1 MEGNIL
7 KRQALVV
14 AVLFLGLSLLS
25 VLANAE
31 NIAPVVKAV
40 VIEGNRKIDSASIGA
55 RLATKTGEAL
65 SMDSVRDDIRA
76 LYGIGY
82 FDNIKVDIEEYDGGV
97 RLHYAVTE
105 KPSIMKV
112 EFAGNKEVSTEKL
125 QEQVS
130 ISAGAMAD
138 GKLIDDNTAKI
149 VAHYEKEGF
158 WDIEVFPI
166 LNLMS
171 KDAAVLT
178 YNIKEGD
185 KIKVREI
192 TIEGNSGIET
202 DAIRKVMQTDTAGIF
217 SYFTSSGKYVSRV
230 AREDIDRIKDLY
242 HNNGYITVQVGQPEL
257 KISEDRKSMAI
268 TIRIIEGNQYSI
280 GKVSVS
286 GAVKMTSSEIEALVK
301 TKPGDIFKR
310 DVLRS
315 DVIAITDY
323 YADKGYAFTDVVPD
337 INVRDKEKLVDLV
350 MMIDEK
356 SLVRVGRV
364 NILGNV
370 STRDKVIRREL
381 RLDEGDTYIPK
392 LLRRSY
398 QRINNLN
405 FFESVELVPN
415 PKPTDG
421 LMDLAIKVKERPTGS
436 LNMGGGYSSVDGLM
450 ATVDVTEGN
459 LFGRGQTLKVSSEVS
474 HKGNS
479 YSVSFTE
486 PWLMDKP
493 LSLTTKI
500 YDTRHEDLSYNKHA
514 RGLGLTLGKQISE
527 YVRGSVGYSFE
538 RATISNISAS
548 ASKEILAQEG
558 TRDTSEISASL
569 SRDTRDNYLNPRE
582 GSKYAVYTSLAG
594 LGGDNAYTRIVLDTS
609 WHWPM
614 FTESALSF
622 GSRIGYAKGIMGK
635 ELPLYERFYVGGM
648 NSVRGHKYGAAG
660 PIDPS
665 DGSKIGGNKELIF
678 NVEYIFPLAA
688 EARLFG
694 VLFFDSGSA
703 LNENQSFIGPDLR
716 EGVGAGFRW
725 ISPIGPLRLEWA
737 RNVDPRV
744 GEEVYMW
751 EFTFG
756 TFF

>member
-1 MEGNIL
+1 M
-7 KRQALVV
+7 KKQALVV
-14 AVLFLGLSLLS
+14 ALIILGLLLS
-25 VLANAE
+25 IVHAHAE
-31 NIAPVVKAV
+31 NITPVVKSV
-40 VIEGNRKIDSASIGA
+40 MIEGNRKIDSASIGA
-55 RLATKTGEAL
+55 RLATKTGDAL

-125 QEQVS
+125 QEQISV
-130 ISAGAMAD
+130 SAGAMAD
-138 GKLIDDNTAKI
+138 GKLIDDNTSRI

-166 LNLMS
+166 LNLIS

-202 DAIRKVMQTDTAGIF
+202 GAIRNVMQTETAGIF
-217 SYFTSSGKYVSRV
+217 SYFTSSGRYVGSVMRDDL
-230 AREDIDRIKDLY
+230 ERIKDLY
-242 HNNGYITVQVGQPEL
+242 HNNGYISVQVHRSEPDV
-257 KISEDRKSMAI
+257 SEDRKSMAI
-268 TIRIIEGNQYSI
+268 TIKINEGAQYSI

-286 GAVKMTSSEIEALVK
+286 GAVKMPSSEIEALLK
-301 TKPGDIFKR
+301 TKSGQLFKR

-315 DVIAITDY
+315 DVIAVTDY

-337 INVRDKEKLVDLV
+337 ISLREKEKLVDLV
-350 MMIDEK
+350 MLIDEK

-405 FFESVELVPN
+405 FFEAVELVPN
-415 PKPTDG
+415 PKPTEG
-421 LMDLAIKVKERPTGS
+421 LMDLTIKVKERATGS

-493 LSLTTKI
+493 LSLTTKV
-500 YDTRHEDLSYNKHA
+500 YDTRHEDLYYNRHA
-514 RGLGLTLGKQISE
+514 KGLGLTMGKQLSE

-538 RATISNISAS
+538 RATISNISDS
-548 ASKEILAQEG
+548 ASNEIKAQDG
-558 TRDTSEISASL
+558 TKDTSEISASL

-582 GSKYAVYTSLAG
+582 GSKYSIYTTLAG
-594 LGGDNAYTRIVLDTS
+594 LGGDNYFTRTVIDSS
-609 WHWPM
+609 WHWPL

-622 GSRIGYAKGIMGK
+622 GTRIGFAKGIESR

-660 PIDPS
+660 PLDK
-665 DGSKIGGNKELIF
+665 DGGKLGGNKELVF

-688 EARLFG
+688 ESRLYG

-703 LNENQSFIGPDLR
+703 LREDQDFIGPDLR

-737 RNVDPRV
+737 RNVDPRA
-744 GEEVYMW
+744 GEDVYMW